1 MGKCQTC
8 RFWQRHDYRAG
19 LLFGSCSCPKF
30 IYPYENG
37 RSGVE
42 NPPNDA
48 LIYEDGECDRA
59 GFETGEGFGCIHWEA
74 GAVVR

>member
-1 MGKCQTC
+1 MQKCQTC
-8 RFWQRHDYRAG
+8 RFWTRHDHYE

-30 IYPYENG
+30 IYRYAGG
-37 RSGVE
+37 RSDVE

-48 LIYEDGECDRA
+48 LLYEDGECDRA
-59 GFETGEGFGCIHWEA
+59 GFNTGESFGCIHWEA